1 MARPSDPKAKSRLL
15 AAAERVFI
23 DRGLDRAKVED
34 ITRAAGLSKGAFYLH
49 FKTKDDAFKEILSSA
64 LAELGGILNRV
75 EASQSTWKGRPYT
88 EIIER
93 CLDEDLEIFE
103 CIWRHR
109 PIMRLVLDGGG
120 SPDYHHLIELFAEG
134 AEQTTLRL
142 VTRGIAQ
149 GYYRADLDPV
159 QAAAFVA
166 GGYDR
171 LARRLVRERRK
182 PNLVRWLMGAQAL
195 CISALGTPDFIRAC
209 VNVHAARLS
218 ESGRRQASA

>member
-15 AAAERVFI
+15 EAAERVFI
-23 DRGLDRAKVED
+23 ERGLDRAKVED

-64 LAELGGILNRV
+64 LAELGGILNQV
-75 EASQSTWKGRPYT
+75 EAAQAGWKGRPYT
-88 EIIER
+88 AIIES
-93 CLDEDLEIFE
+93 CLDEDLQIFE

-142 VTRGIAQ
+142 VTYGIEH
-149 GYYRADLDPV
+149 GYYRPDLDPA

-182 PNLVRWLMGAQAL
+182 PNLVRWLMGAQSL
-195 CISALGTPDFIRAC
+195 CINALGTSDFIRAC
-209 VNVHAARLS
+209 ANVHAARLS
-218 ESGRRQASA
+218 ESGRRRASA

>member
-15 AAAERVFI
+15 IAAERVFI
-23 DRGLDRAKVED
+23 ERGLDRAKVED

-64 LAELGGILNRV
+64 LAELGGILNQV
-75 EASQSTWKGRPYT
+75 EAAQSSWKGRPYT
-88 EIIER
+88 AIIES
-93 CLDEDLEIFE
+93 CLDEDLQIFE

-142 VTRGIAQ
+142 VTYGIEH
-149 GYYRADLDPV
+149 GYYRPDLDPV

-195 CISALGTPDFIRAC
+195 CINALGTSDFIRAC
-209 VNVHAARLS
+209 ANVHAARLS
-218 ESGRRQASA
+218 ESGRRRASA

>member
-15 AAAERVFI
+15 QAAERVFLEH
-23 DRGLDRAKVED
+23 GLDRAKVED

-49 FKTKDDAFKEILSSA
+49 FKTKDDAFKEILASA
-64 LAELGGILNRV
+64 LAELGQLLGEIETSRAV
-75 EASQSTWKGRPYT
+75 SSGRPFA
-88 EIIER
+88 EIVER
-93 CLDEDLEIFE
+93 ALDEDLKLFE

-134 AEQTTLRL
+134 AQQTTERL
-142 VTRGIAQ
+142 VNQGLAR
-149 GYYRADLDPV
+149 GYYRDDLDPK

-171 LARRLVRERRK
+171 LARRLVREKKK
-182 PNLVRWLMGAQAL
+182 PNLERWLIGAQAL
-195 CISALGTPDFIRAC
+195 CVRALGTADFIDAC

-218 ESGRRQASA
+218 ESGRRRASA

>member
-15 AAAERVFI
+15 TAAERVFI
-23 DRGLDRAKVED
+23 ERGLDRAKVED

-64 LAELGGILNRV
+64 LAELGELVGRV
-75 EASQSTWKGRPYT
+75 EASQGSWKGLSYT
-88 EIIER
+88 AIIER
-93 CLDEDLEIFE
+93 CLDEDLQIFE

-120 SPDYHHLIELFAEG
+120 SPNYHHLIELFAEG

-142 VTRGIAQ
+142 VKFGVEH
-149 GYYRADLDPV
+149 GYYRADLDPA

-171 LARRLVRERRK
+171 LARRLVRERKK

-195 CISALGTPDFIRAC
+195 CVSALGTSEFIAAC

-218 ESGRRQASA
+218 ESGRRRASA